1 MVKAVFLDRDG
12 VINANLVRD
21 GKPVAPTTLDEFR
34 IFPDAAAAT
43 RRLKDAGFL
52 LIVVTNQPDVRTGL
66 TPKATMEAMHDRIH
80 ALMPIDDFETCLHT
94 EADNCACRKPKPG
107 LLLQAA
113 AKHNIDLSRSV
124 MVGDR
129 WRDILAGQTAGC
141 ACTIRVDHGLVEE
154 QLSAPDR
161 VVRSLSEAADFILRR
176 DASHKAKYSA

>member
-34 IFPDAAAAT
+34 IFPDAAAAAQ
-43 RRLKDAGFL
+43 RLKDAGFL

-66 TPKATMEAMHDRIH
+66 TPKATMEAMHDRIR
-80 ALMPIDDFETCLHT
+80 ALMPIDDFEICLHT
-94 EADNCACRKPKPG
+94 DADNCACRKPKPG

-113 AKHNIDLSRSV
+113 AKHNIDLSREHH
-124 MVGDR
+124 GR
-129 WRDILAGQTAGC
+129 RPLARHSRRPGRRLRR
-141 ACTIRVDHGLVEE
+141 TIRIDHGLVEE

-176 DASHKAKYSA
+176 DASH